1 MIEITGIRFKRACKV
16 YDFNANG
23 LHLRPGDNVIVEVE
37 KGLGLGIVS
46 YAPKE
51 ADPETL
57 QRPLKKVV
65 RKADSLDME
74 RQTFNNEREEEA
86 YRTCKEKIAEHRL
99 PMKLIRVEYLFDSS
113 KAIFYFISETR
124 VDFRELVKEL
134 ATGFHTRIEMRQV
147 GVRDEA
153 KMIGGLGPCGRELCC
168 AGFLP
173 DFAPVTIKMAKD
185 QNLALNPAKISGICG
200 RLMCCLGYEHEMYKE
215 EKRARKAAAEAG
227 LAAGAGCGGC
237 GGHGHALAASGQ
249 SEPAQAEAADG
260 SIPHTPPQT
269 GFSDLIRPQPQQGQ
283 REDRQGRDRQ
293 RGRGQGQQTK
303 QPSDRQQGAG
313 RKDSGRQPG
322 REQGRRRD
330 ERQPQERSQQ
340 GGQPQGAA
348 QNDAGRQPGQQQGG
362 QPQGAAQNGSGRQ
375 PGQQRGRRRDERQP
389 QERSQQGGRPQGAA
403 QNDSGRQPGREQG
416 AGRPNRRN
424 RGRHRSS
431 NQKKG
436 GEGGPSGADTN
447 KPQKPQDGN

>member
-1 MIEITGIRFKRACKV
+1 MVQVTGIRFKRACKI

-23 LHLRPGDNVIVEVE
+23 LHLRPGDSVIIEVE

-46 YAPKE
+46 YAPKDV
-51 ADPETL
+51 DPETL

-74 RQTFNNEREEEA
+74 RQAFNNEREEEA
-86 YRTCKEKIAEHRL
+86 YRTCKGKIAEHKL

-153 KMIGGLGPCGRELCC
+153 QMLGGLGPCGRELCC

-227 LAAGAGCGGC
+227 AVAGAGCGGC
-237 GGHGHALAASGQ
+237 GGHGQAQADGGQ
-249 SEPAQAEAADG
+249 TEPAQVEAADG
-260 SIPHTPPQT
+260 SAPHTPPQT
-269 GFSDLIRPQPQQGQ
+269 GFSDSIRPQPQQGQ

-293 RGRGQGQQTK
+293 RGRGQQGRQ
-303 QPSDRQQGAG
+303 QPSARQQGAG

-322 REQGRRRD
+322 
-330 ERQPQERSQQ
+330 
-340 GGQPQGAA
+340 QPQGGA
-348 QNDAGRQPGQQQGG
+348 QNDTGRQPGQQPGRRPQER
-362 QPQGAAQNGSGRQ
+362 QQQGASQNDSGRQ
-375 PGQQRGRRRDERQP
+375 PGQPQGRRP
-389 QERSQQGGRPQGAA
+389 QERQQQGGA
-403 QNDSGRQPGREQG
+403 QNDSGRQPGQQPG
-416 AGRPNRRN
+416 SGRPGRRN

-431 NQKKG
+431 NPKTG
-436 GEGGPSGADTN
+436 GEGASSGQDTN
-447 KPQKPQDGN
+447 KPEKPQDGN